1 VSDEKTLV
9 RPAPVTLSA
18 GLIIFGSIAVIV
30 LAFSAIADLRSLATR
45 KSVETALGEWP
56 LKDTGLSLEGVLD
69 LMQVTAMIAGAC
81 AAACAI
87 LGGYVFQRNL
97 GARKGLAFL
106 ALPLLITGVSTGGF
120 MVTIVF
126 VSIIT
131 LWLQPARDWFNGI
144 APQPREK
151 PAAVAV
157 TTGWPPSVTSPA
169 VALARSEARPASV
182 TAACVAAWVGSGL
195 TLVIMALS
203 LVVLR
208 ASPDQV
214 LAELEKQQPEVL
226 SQEVTGDMV
235 ISASFV
241 VGSIIVVWC
250 VFTLIFTTL
259 AFRRVPWARVALVF
273 SGSAATVVTLFGAI
287 GAIVLLPLLMACV
300 LSVSMLIRPEV
311 RQWYA
316 GAPGEPRP
324 QPEDHH

>member
-1 VSDEKTLV
+1 MAPVSDQKTHA

-18 GLIIFGSIAVIV
+18 GLIIVGSISVIG
-30 LAFSAIADLRSLATR
+30 LAFTSIANLRSLETR
-45 KSVETALGEWP
+45 TSVETALTEWP
-56 LKDTGLSLEGVLD
+56 LNGWGLSLDAALNV
-69 LMQVTAMIAGAC
+69 MQVSSMIAGAC

-87 LGGYVFQRNL
+87 LGGYLFQRNL
-97 GARKGLAFL
+97 AARKALSVL
-106 ALPLLITGVSTGGF
+106 ALPLLLTGVATGGF

-131 LWLQPARDWFNGI
+131 LWLQPARDWFAGI
-144 APQPREK
+144 APQPRER
-151 PAAVAV
+151 PAAAAAPV
-157 TTGWPPSVTSPA
+157 TTGWPPSAVTTSATPPQSA
-169 VALARSEARPASV
+169 DVRPSAV

-195 TLVIMALS
+195 TLLTMALS

-235 ISASFV
+235 ISASFA
-241 VGSIIVVWC
+241 VGSIVLVWC
-250 VFTLIFTTL
+250 AFTLIFATL

-287 GAIVLLPLLMACV
+287 GAPLLLPLLLACV

-311 RQWYA
+311 RKWYA
-316 GAPGEPRP
+316 DSPRS
-324 QPEDHH
+324 